1 MLKLTL
7 TPGQYLTVNG
17 DIVVQVSDVVGNHVE
32 LAVHADRSVPIV
44 RGEVLER
51 NGGQRPD
58 CLSASPPRKSQKS
71 D

>member
-51 NGGQRPD
+51 QGGKRPS
-58 CLSASPPRKSQKS
+58 CLKNEISPG
-71 D
+71 

>member
-51 NGGQRPD
+51 QGGKRPS
-58 CLSASPPRKSQKS
+58 CLKDETRLSF
-71 D
+71 

>member
-51 NGGQRPD
+51 QRGKRPS
-58 CLSASPPRKSQKS
+58 CLKNEISPG
-71 D
+71 

>member
-51 NGGQRPD
+51 QGGKRPSCRKD
-58 CLSASPPRKSQKS
+58 EVSPG
-71 D
+71 